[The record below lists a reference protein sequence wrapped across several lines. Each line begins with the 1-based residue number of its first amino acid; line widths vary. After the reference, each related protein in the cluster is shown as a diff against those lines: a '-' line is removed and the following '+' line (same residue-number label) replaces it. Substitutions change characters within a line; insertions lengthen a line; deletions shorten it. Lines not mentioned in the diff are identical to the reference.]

1 MKTIDLGEKMET
13 MATSKPSKK
22 PNKYYPTVSFSDNG
36 VGGVSS
42 FDDQDIGKIISIKAD
57 IKLVS
62 IESEERSDTKKKF
75 LYRFEVRKINMPDD
89 LSQQEEYKNIRQKA
103 KNI

>member
-1 MKTIDLGEKMET
+1 MKTIDLGEKMEAMT
-13 MATSKPSKK
+13 TSKPSKEPK
-22 PNKYYPTVSFSDNG
+22 KYYPSVSFSDNG

-42 FDDQDIGKIISIKAD
+42 FDDQDIGKVISVKVD

-62 IESEERSDTKKKF
+62 IESEEKTDTEKKF
-75 LYRFEVRKINMPDD
+75 RYRFECRKIHMPDD

-103 KNI
+103 KNK